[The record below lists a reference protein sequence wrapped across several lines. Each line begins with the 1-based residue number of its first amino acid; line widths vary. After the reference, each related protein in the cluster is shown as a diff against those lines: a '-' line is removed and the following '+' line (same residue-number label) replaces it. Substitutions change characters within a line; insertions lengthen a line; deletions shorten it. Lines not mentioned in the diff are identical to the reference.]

1 MAGNRIEM
9 RSNLKVGVPNGNTG
23 RLYPKKLFR
32 KIMKKSF
39 MVDLSEHMMNVD
51 LTYLVGSISDLFI
64 DEDNYLC
71 GFLTL
76 NEKTPHGLVIKSLI
90 KRGANLELNPVG
102 ACIVSDKNEV
112 LNYKLSKMSIIA
124 KENKDG

>member
-1 MAGNRIEM
+1 MTGNRIEM
-9 RSNLKVGVPNGNTG
+9 RSNLKIGVPNENTG

-39 MVDLSEHMMNVD
+39 MVDLSEHMMDVD
-51 LTYLVGSISDLFI
+51 LAYLVGGISDLFI

-71 GFLTL
+71 GFLNI
-76 NEKTPHGLVIKSLI
+76 NEKTPHGLVVKSLLE
-90 KRGANLELNPVG
+90 RGANFELCPVG
-102 ACIVSDKNEV
+102 TGNVSDKNEV
-112 LNYKLSKMSIIA
+112 SNYKLTKMSIIA